1 MVQAETDRIVA
12 MLKRTGWAGRAEPGL
27 VEALVE
33 AGRLVKLPAGVWS
46 HGEGDPETGILVVVE
61 GAVQLFTEAPGD
73 RQVLVGHVERGGM
86 IGQATRF
93 GGGPRI
99 VTAIAVVPS
108 QLLIISDSALARLS
122 ASWPDLW
129 RVIAGLAHAQMRVT
143 VQMMAQIVA
152 LPPRQRLAARL
163 LALAAITVDPPPVT
177 LSIGQQALG
186 ELIGLTRKTVNGLLQ
201 EFAKQG
207 LVRLRYAKL
216 EIADMK
222 GLRAVANA

>member
-1 MVQAETDRIVA
+1 
-12 MLKRTGWAGRAEPGL
+12 MLRRTGWAGRAEPGL
-27 VEALVE
+27 VESLVD
-33 AGRLVKLPAGVWS
+33 AGRVVRLPAGVWS
-46 HGEGDPETGILVVVE
+46 HGEGDAETGILVVVE

-108 QLLIISDSALARLS
+108 QLLIVSDAALTRLS
-122 ASWPDLW
+122 ALWPELW
-129 RVIAGLAHAQMRVT
+129 RMIAALAYAQMRVT
-143 VQMMAQIVA
+143 VQMMAQVIA
-152 LPPRQRLAARL
+152 LPPRQRVAARL
-163 LALAAITVDPPPVT
+163 LALAAVTGEPGPVT

-186 ELIGLTRKTVNGLLQ
+186 ELVGLTRKTVNGLLRD
-201 EFAKQG
+201 FAKEG

-216 EIADMK
+216 ELVDRK
-222 GLRAVANA
+222 GLTAAANT